1 MKAVLDQAATDIPCL
16 RHLIVLEHLGLEVTW
31 REGRDHSWREVTRDV
46 PARAE
51 TEALPADDPLMIVYT
66 SGTTGKPKGAVLT
79 HCGFPVKLAL
89 DLGLCLDFKPG
100 DRLLWMSDMGWVVG
114 PIQVVGAAM
123 LGGTMVL
130 AEGAPDYPQPG
141 RMWRLIEDF
150 RVSFLGIA
158 PTIARSIMAHGT
170 AEVDSYDLSSL
181 RIMASTGE
189 PWNPDSWLWTFPNIG
204 K

>member
-100 DRLLWMSDMGWVVG
+100 DRLLWMIDMGWVVG

-130 AEGAPDYPQPG
+130 AEGARDYPQPG

-150 RVSFLGIA
+150 ACPSWG
-158 PTIARSIMAHGT
+158 
-170 AEVDSYDLSSL
+170 L
-181 RIMASTGE
+181 RPPLPGR
-189 PWNPDSWLWTFPNIG
+189 
-204 K
+204 